1 MTKKVEVRME
11 VQKPLD
17 YLDLK
22 AVTQY
27 AGFAHDIYT
36 RQLLRQGKFDSPI
49 PPVKEEHKGYWK
61 WMIAKASVDHYLT
74 SRKVRTGMRRFILK
88 MDLEAEHAAR
98 TALEAAGITFELALS
113 FKPKAKDTK

>member
-1 MTKKVEVRME
+1 MPENKAQEQIE
-11 VQKPLD
+11 

-61 WMIAKASVDHYLT
+61 WMIAQASVDHYLQ
-74 SRKVRTGMRRFILK
+74 SRKVRTGKRRFILK
-88 MDLEAEHAAR
+88 MDLQDAEHVR
-98 TALEAAGITFELALS
+98 DLLESAGVAFELELS

>member
-1 MTKKVEVRME
+1 MAKDKVQE
-11 VQKPLD
+11 QKVI

-22 AVTQY
+22 AVTKY

-61 WMIAKASVDHYLT
+61 WMIAQVSVDHYLQ
-74 SRKVRTGMRRFILK
+74 SRKVRTGKRRFILK
-88 MDLEAEHAAR
+88 MDLEDAVRAR
-98 TALEAAGITFELALS
+98 KALRAAGIEFDLALS
-113 FKPKAKDTK
+113 YKKKAKDTK

>member
-1 MTKKVEVRME
+1 MPKDKVQEQKVE
-11 VQKPLD
+11 

-49 PPVKEEHKGYWK
+49 PPIKEEHKGYWK
-61 WMIAKASVDHYLT
+61 WMIAQVSVDHYLA
-74 SRKVRTGMRRFILK
+74 SRKVRTGKRRFILK
-88 MDLEAEHAAR
+88 MELDDAGRAR
-98 TALEAAGITFELALS
+98 KALKAAGITFELELS
-113 FKPKAKDTK
+113 FKKKVKDTK